1 MPHMRIDVAHELPS
15 DLRNPDARR
24 PGQVIFLNG
33 TSSSGKTTVARELQV
48 VLDSFHFHLQID
60 HLNQQKEPD
69 FGRTCWTDNE
79 LRIAHQ
85 RMVLGFYLSIAAF
98 ASVGNNVIVDQL
110 FGERWRLLACLDAFA
125 GYDVVLVGVHC
136 PVEELDR
143 RERAR
148 GNRGR
153 GRAASQ
159 IDLVH
164 AQMQYDVEI
173 ETSGQTPRECALAI
187 SDYLATGRQL
197 RAFDRLRHA
206 LASGAR

>member
-1 MPHMRIDVAHELPS
+1 MRIDVAHDLPS
-15 DLRNPDARR
+15 DLRNPDDRR
-24 PGQVIFLNG
+24 PGQIIFLNG

-48 VLDSFHFHLQID
+48 VLDPFYFHLQID
-60 HLNQQKEPD
+60 HLNRQREPD
-69 FGRTCWTDNE
+69 FGRARWTDNE
-79 LRIAHQ
+79 IRIAHQ

-125 GYDVVLVGVHC
+125 GYDVVLVGIHC

-143 RERAR
+143 REWTR

-153 GRAASQ
+153 GRAVSQ

-173 ETSGQTPRECALAI
+173 DTSRQTPRECALAI
-187 SDYLATGRQL
+187 NDYLATRRQTG
-197 RAFDRLRHA
+197 AFDRLRHE
-206 LASGAR
+206 LASCAR